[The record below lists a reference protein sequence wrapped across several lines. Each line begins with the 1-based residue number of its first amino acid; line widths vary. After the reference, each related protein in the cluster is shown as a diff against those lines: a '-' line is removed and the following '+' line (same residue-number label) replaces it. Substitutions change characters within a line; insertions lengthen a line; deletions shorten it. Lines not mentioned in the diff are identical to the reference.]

1 MHRNKQYHFVPLLRD
16 YAVQEEEVFVLW
28 ISIHILETWYESILS
43 LFSSPPMRRH
53 SQIAFKSMTSQHPFT
68 RFTRFI
74 SSAAGHPLTFTLA
87 ITVVVVWIVTGP
99 IFDYNTTWQLTINTF
114 TTIVTFLMVFLIQS
128 SQNRDNQAVQIKL
141 DELIRSDADAH
152 NALLDLE
159 ELTEAELIAVKE
171 KYELLAQRARAGI
184 KKGHDDKGIPEV

>member
-1 MHRNKQYHFVPLLRD
+1 
-16 YAVQEEEVFVLW
+16 
-28 ISIHILETWYESILS
+28 
-43 LFSSPPMRRH
+43 MRRH
-53 SQIAFKSMTSQHPFT
+53 SKIAFQSMTSRHPFT
-68 RFTRFI
+68 RFSRFI
-74 SSAAGHPLTFTLA
+74 ASTAGHPLTFTLA
-87 ITVVVVWIVTGP
+87 VTVVLVWVVTGP
-99 IFDYNTTWQLTINTF
+99 MFDYNTTWQLTINTF

-159 ELTEAELIAVKE
+159 ELTESELIAIKE

-184 KKGHDDKGIPEV
+184 KKGRDDKGIPEI